1 MFAEEETQTRRSK
14 FEDKNGILILDDY
27 HEAATVLSD
36 KAFRVPDL
44 PGFLRK
50 LEAHA
55 PVDLRF
61 LKLYVDNSPF
71 FLEGPKHKQLRD
83 VCLRHLSGQA
93 LKEMDDVIV
102 TQTGLILDNLPNTSF
117 DVIALVGKPIFTR
130 IIKPLLGLAPLESEK
145 FDRLAMVLQRLI
157 EPMLSLN
164 NLARINNELE
174 WLTQQIQRQLEM
186 GPPAGGML
194 AELMADKDTPLS
206 DEEKVALVITL
217 YAAVAP
223 LAQTLCNI
231 IEVLYRDGPPPSSE
245 PLQMLESLPYII
257 HQCAAPRFIHRVA
270 AQPRKLGSITI
281 RQGDTVMIDITKAAL
296 TEIDVPGG
304 RLRHYSFGHGAHFCI
319 GAPLSKRIINE
330 FIPRFL
336 KQFPRLQVLNK
347 QYDESNHIARALTSL
362 TVSPDQ

>member
-1 MFAEEETQTRRSK
+1 MFAEEEIQARRSK
-14 FEDKNGILILDDY
+14 FEEKNGIVILDDY
-27 HEAATVLSD
+27 HDAATVLSD

-61 LKLYVDNSPF
+61 LKMYVDNSPF
-71 FLEGPKHKQLRD
+71 FLEGPKHKRLREI
-83 VCLRHLSGQA
+83 CLRYLSGQA

-102 TQTGLILDNLPNTSF
+102 TQTGLILEKLPNTSF
-117 DVIALVGKPIFTR
+117 DVVALVGKPIFTL
-130 IIKPLLGLAPLESEK
+130 IIKPLLGLAPLEAEK

-174 WLTQQIQRQLEM
+174 WLTQQIQQQLQLET
-186 GPPAGGML
+186 PASGVL
-194 AELMADKDTPLS
+194 ASLLADDDAPLS
-206 DEEKVALVITL
+206 HEEKIALVITL

-223 LAQTLCNI
+223 LAQTLCNM
-231 IEVLYRDGPPPSSE
+231 IEILYRDGPPPPSE
-245 PLQMLESLPYII
+245 PAHILESLPLLL
-257 HQCAAPRFIHRVA
+257 HQSAAPRFIHRVA
-270 AQPRKLGSITI
+270 AEPRRLGNIVI
-281 RQGDTVMIDITKAAL
+281 RQSDTVMINIAKAAL
-296 TEIDVPGG
+296 TESDVPES

-319 GAPLSKRIINE
+319 GAPLSKRIISE

-336 KQFPRLQVLNK
+336 KQFPRLRVLNK
-347 QYDESNHIARALTSL
+347 QYDESNHIARALTLL